1 MKFFPFCFLLALC
14 FLSKAQESN
23 SAINLNEIE
32 ASTNYE
38 KNILKLETELKVN
51 QHSAEELLKT
61 QILLINNYI
70 NVFDFSK
77 ATSLCQKEILI
88 AKKNKLPL
96 NEATLYRYL
105 GNVYYHLK
113 QTNQAKIHWK
123 KSLEIAEEYQYFDL
137 LKRCNHNLG
146 VIALETENNSNKAE
160 SYFLKAIEYGK
171 KTKSTRNE
179 NLASSYR
186 LLATT
191 YDVMGRYKAADSLFK
206 LTSEVYKMFN
216 DSAGIAE
223 ALIFRARLFLSM
235 KDYNKA
241 LVLIKESIII
251 SEKLHLD
258 DYTQTALSILQRI
271 SEESGNYKEAYF
283 AINKMFR
290 IEVAKNA
297 RNQKKEIAD
306 SEAKFKLAELKN
318 KQDLLELQATQ
329 TKYNYIAFFTIL
341 LLITTGTIAFIY
353 QKRLSKREQI
363 AKLKNLKDI
372 YDAEENERS
381 RIAKD
386 LHDNMGAYATSMLSQ
401 IDTLEQSKLDM
412 ERLKDLRADA
422 EFIMSTLRETI
433 WILKS
438 KTLTIQQFFDLIK
451 IYADKQLVKNL
462 SLKVTFNEEI
472 SNVKSINPTLS
483 LNLYRIVQEV
493 IQNIIKH
500 SQAKTIQFVFSCHT
514 KIRIEIIDDG
524 IGFDT
529 VSLTRKSGLENMQFR
544 ANEINYDFTIESK
557 INEGVKITLQEQ

>member
-1 MKFFPFCFLLALC
+1 MKFFSFCILLSFC

-23 SAINLNEIE
+23 SAINLNAIE
-32 ASTNYE
+32 VSTNYE
-38 KNILKLETELKVN
+38 KNILKLENDLKVN

-61 QILLINNYI
+61 QILLITNYI

-77 ATSLCQKEILI
+77 ATSLCQKEILA

-123 KSLEIAEEYQYFDL
+123 KSLEIAEEHQYFEL

-146 VIALETENNSNKAE
+146 VIALETENNSSKAE

-191 YDVMGRYKAADSLFK
+191 YDVMGRYTAADSLFE
-206 LTSEVYKMFN
+206 LTTEVCKMFN

-223 ALIFRARLFLSM
+223 ALTFRARLFLSM

-251 SEKLHLD
+251 SEQLHLD

-306 SEAKFKLAELKN
+306 SEAKFKLAEFKN

-472 SNVKSINPTLS
+472 SNLKSINPTLS

-500 SQAKTIQFVFSCHT
+500 SHAKTIQFVFSCKT

-524 IGFDT
+524 TGFDT
-529 VSLTRKSGLENMQFR
+529 ISLTRKSGLENMQFR

-557 INEGVKITLQEQ
+557 INEGTKITLQEQ